1 MGQKVSKR
9 SFDLL
14 DDVLTD
20 AQDKAIIDPTQKKDV
35 LAQVEVRKGLDFI
48 RVLVSFG
55 AILIGL
61 GVILFIAGNWQA
73 ISNPFKVVI
82 IVTALGL
89 SMGASYV
96 TEKDRPLTS
105 QALLYLSV
113 LIFGA
118 GLFLIDLAYNF
129 NLDPFVLNF
138 VWALAALLLS
148 SVYKDVILFIFA
160 HVLAFVFLV
169 TGFEENVFA
178 YAIPLL
184 GVLFAGNYYFGFR
197 KIVTF
202 GSLLLAQVF
211 LLYTFDFFDLDP
223 IYISFIFLGEG
234 LILYNFKHQLNFEI
248 FQFIGIATAGVAAFS
263 LTFRNLWEDLTFI
276 DNGSFYAIPFS
287 IAFTVYL
294 FTLVS
299 KKQITPLIIISA
311 FILRFYFD
319 TFYEFLPRSLFF
331 ILGGFI
337 VLGMGI
343 YIERYRHEE
352 VDDEA
357 H

>member
-1 MGQKVSKR
+1 MSHKISK
-9 SFDLL
+9 SNLAFLEE
-14 DDVLTD
+14 VLKD
-20 AQDKAIIDPTQKKDV
+20 AEAKNIVKPTQAKDI
-35 LAQVEVRKGLDFI
+35 LSHYEARKGLDFI

-61 GVILFIAGNWQA
+61 GIILFIAGNWQA
-73 ISNPFKVVI
+73 ITNPFKVII
-82 IVTALGL
+82 IVTALAA
-89 SMGASYV
+89 SMGASYA
-96 TEKDRPLTS
+96 TATQRPTTS

-129 NLDPFVLNF
+129 NLEPFVLSF

-160 HVLAFVFLV
+160 HVLAFVFIT
-169 TGFEENVFA
+169 TGFGENLFI
-178 YAIPLL
+178 YAVPLL
-184 GVLFAGNYYFGFR
+184 AVFFAGNYYFGFR
-197 KIVTF
+197 KLVTF
-202 GSLLLAQVF
+202 GSLLVTQIF
-211 LLYTFDFFDLDP
+211 LIYTFDFIELDP
-223 IYISFIFLGEG
+223 IYTAFVFLGEG
-234 LILYNFKHQLNFEI
+234 LILYYFKHDLNRDI
-248 FQFIGIATAGVAAFS
+248 FRFVGIATAGIAAFS

-276 DNGSFYAIPFS
+276 ENGSFYAIPFS

-294 FTLVS
+294 FTRVS
-299 KKQITPLIIISA
+299 KKEITPLIIISA

-331 ILGGFI
+331 ILGGVI

-343 YIERYRHEE
+343 YIERYRREE
-352 VDDEA
+352 VTDA
-357 H
+357 

>member
-1 MGQKVSKR
+1 MSHKISKHQMT
-9 SFDLL
+9 FLTE
-14 DDVLTD
+14 VLED
-20 AQDKAIIDPTQKKDV
+20 AESKNIIKPTQSKDI
-35 LAQVEVRKGLDFI
+35 LGHYEPRKGLDFI

-61 GVILFIAGNWQA
+61 GVLLFIAGNWQA
-73 ISNPFKVVI
+73 ISNPWKVVI
-82 IVTALGL
+82 IITALAS
-89 SMGASYV
+89 SMASSYL
-96 TEKDRPLTS
+96 TAKDKPMTS

-129 NLDPFVLNF
+129 NLEPFVLSF

-160 HVLAFVFLV
+160 HVLAFAFI
-169 TGFEENVFA
+169 TSGFDENIFA

-184 GVLFAGNYYFGFR
+184 AIFFAGNYYFGFR

-211 LLYTFDFFDLDP
+211 IFYTLDFINLDP
-223 IYISFIFLGEG
+223 IYVSFVFLGQG
-234 LILYNFKHQLNFEI
+234 LILYYFKHQLNVEI
-248 FQFIGIATAGVAAFS
+248 FQFIGIATAGIAAFS
-263 LTFRNLWEDLTFI
+263 LTFRELWEDLTFI
-276 DNGSFYAIPFS
+276 ENGSIYSIPFS

-299 KKQITPLIIISA
+299 KKQLTPLIIISV

-331 ILGGFI
+331 ILGGAI
-337 VLGMGI
+337 VLGLGI
-343 YIERYRHEE
+343 YIERYRREE
-352 VDDEA
+352 V
-357 H
+357 